1 MISFLAWICLDAS
14 SFLRQQLVILYSLI
28 VAELLRH
35 GWVTQEAIGATRLL
49 TSDLLRLVAGA

>member
-1 MISFLAWICLDAS
+1 MDMFGCIKL
-14 SFLRQQLVILYSLI
+14 LRRQLVILYSLI

-49 TSDLLRLVAGA
+49 TSELLRLVAGA